1 MSLFF
6 VRTVLYYSV
15 FRCMH
20 LYTKQLI
27 CRTGQVVSY
36 LSACTK
42 LFGDKCM
49 HKYANHMEYNK
60 RGPGMTYT
68 QQNSNIAL
76 NWLSN
81 RVSEE
86 ITNPKQLN
94 ISVLYDKLYSF
105 AFAILFYWA

>member
-1 MSLFF
+1 M
-6 VRTVLYYSV
+6 
-15 FRCMH
+15 
-20 LYTKQLI
+20 
-27 CRTGQVVSY
+27 VSY

-42 LFGDKCM
+42 LFVDKCM

-86 ITNPKQLN
+86 ITNPKRLN

-105 AFAILFYWA
+105 AFAILFIGFATCSSYHSMHLHIRNMTSF